1 MEFASA
7 NELQDFLANWLM
19 EHGHTV
25 HHQVACDDNHDV
37 DILTQAYTIE
47 CQPILTPESLWMAAD
62 DLQACRG
69 HFPEQKPVIAG
80 LAPEETE
87 EIVNTIEEIKKAGIE
102 VWFID
107 QMPPFLEYYRTLEP
121 EQLFQGDAAL
131 ADESYGRRS
140 PLAGCFISLGMA
152 AILTVSFWIAYRIL
166 DRNQSEIAT
175 SSREGQAWE
184 NLHQAVEVWD
194 LDTARTHLATLEN
207 SRSRCISTFAQ
218 RLDDSLQQGGAEG
231 FRDINPIK
239 RALNQQDSCDL
250 EMRDYDFSP

>member
-25 HHQVACDDNHDV
+25 HRHVACDENHDI

-47 CQPILTPESLWMAAD
+47 CQPILTPTSLWMAAD
-62 DLQACRG
+62 DLQACNP

-80 LAPEETE
+80 LAPEDTE
-87 EIVNTIEEIKKAGIE
+87 ETRSTLEEIKKSGIE
-102 VWFID
+102 IWFVD
-107 QMPPFLEYYRTLEP
+107 QMTPFLEYYGALEAS
-121 EQLFQGDAAL
+121 QLFR
-131 ADESYGRRS
+131 ADVTPEEAYGRRS

-166 DRNQSEIAT
+166 DRNQTEIAT
-175 SSREGQAWE
+175 NSRESQAWE
-184 NLHQAVEVWD
+184 SLHQAVEVWD
-194 LDTARTHLATLEN
+194 LDTALTHLEVLES
-207 SRSRCISTFAQ
+207 SRNRCIATFAQ
-218 RLDDSLQQGGAEG
+218 RLDDSLQQRGAEG

-250 EMRDYDFSP
+250 EMRDYEFSP